1 MVLGFMAK
9 ATMIDLPEHQLSF
22 VTAQV
27 AEGVYAS
34 ASEVVQAALRL
45 LEEQEA
51 KLASLR
57 EALIEGEQSGPAKP
71 FDEEVFLAR
80 MHAEHAARR

>member
-1 MVLGFMAK
+1 MTK
-9 ATMIDLPEHQLSF
+9 ATTIDLPDHQLSF

-27 AEGVYAS
+27 SEGVYAS

-51 KLASLR
+51 TLASLR
-57 EALIEGEQSGPAKP
+57 EALIVGEQSGPAKP
-71 FDEEVFLAR
+71 FDEEAFLAR
-80 MHAEHAARR
+80 MHAEHAAHR

>member
-1 MVLGFMAK
+1 MAK
-9 ATMIDLPEHQLSF
+9 ATMIDLPEHQLTF
-22 VTAQV
+22 VAAQV
-27 AEGVYAS
+27 SEGVYAS

-51 KLASLR
+51 KLASPR
-57 EALIEGEQSGPAKP
+57 EALVEGEQSGPAKP
-71 FDEEVFLAR
+71 FDEEGFLAR